1 MKKLFLLFP
10 LTIFLL
16 TGCSGSEETMEEEKI
31 EEPKEEIYV
40 FDEVPEDNTENQ
52 PTKEIKYQTMYAVQ
66 IGAFTTLDAAQEF
79 EQLSKKSITHGLKT
93 EFSDSVGLFI
103 VYVNPFSDRKEA
115 EKLRNELWK
124 KKEFADAFV
133 LIVDIPIEE

>member
-10 LTIFLL
+10 ITIFLL
-16 TGCSGSEETMEEEKI
+16 IGCSGAEETMEEKN
-31 EEPKEEIYV
+31 EEPKNEIYV
-40 FDEVPEDNTENQ
+40 FDEVPEDNLEVL
-52 PTKEIKYQTMYAVQ
+52 PTKEVKYQTMYAVQ
-66 IGAFTTLDAAQEF
+66 IGAFTTLEAAQEF
-79 EQLSKKSITHGLKT
+79 QQLSNKNIKQELKL

-103 VYVNPFSDRKEA
+103 VYVKPFADRKEA

-133 LIVDIPIEE
+133 LIIDVPVE